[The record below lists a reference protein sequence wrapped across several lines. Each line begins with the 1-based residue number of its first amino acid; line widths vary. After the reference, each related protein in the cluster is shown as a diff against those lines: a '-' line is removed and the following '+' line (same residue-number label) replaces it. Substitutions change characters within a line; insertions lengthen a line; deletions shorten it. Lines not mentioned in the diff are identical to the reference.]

1 MNSDEILRLVDQ
13 IHLERKIDRET
24 VFVGIE
30 QALVIAARKKSD
42 GSDDSAVDVHI
53 DRQTGEINAYRD
65 NVPLSPN
72 EIAERI
78 GAQTAKQVIIQK
90 IRDAERDMI
99 YDEYYPL
106 IGELVSGEVK
116 RDDGSVTLVDL
127 QNVEAILP
135 RSEKIPRTDKFV
147 REGRGRGF
155 EKTPRE
161 NFRVGS
167 RIRALV
173 VEVKKVGAR
182 VKVVLSRTRPLMV
195 QRLFEQEAPEIYEGV
210 VEIKG
215 VSREAGKRSKIAV
228 ASSDPHIDLVGAC
241 VGVRGAR
248 SRAVM
253 EEING
258 ERVDVVPWSS
268 DVVEFIRNA
277 LKPAI
282 VDEVILCST
291 LGRAIVLVQPDQ
303 RSLAIGRGGQN
314 VRLASRLCDWD
325 VDVMTRDDLDVL
337 VEKAM
342 QDFNQ
347 IEGVSSD
354 LADVLVGEGF
364 LSFDDLSIIET
375 DYLMQLGGLTSEQAE
390 AISNRAEELA
400 EEQERQEKE
409 ARANARE
416 DDLASEDARR
426 RSDSDFID

>member
-228 ASSDPHIDLVGAC
+228 ASSDPRIDLVGAC

-375 DYLMQLGGLTSEQAE
+375 DYLMQLGGLTVEQAE

-426 RSDSDFID
+426 RSDSDFTD

>member
-426 RSDSDFID
+426 RSDSDFTD